1 MVSYFCQE
9 NADDSALIDV
19 VTIVQRPGLRGV
31 MSWDTQKYENGENPN
46 PPDGDCRTPDG
57 ASTPMTL
64 SFTVD
69 VTAAT
74 PKCGVRVV
82 RIMNRTDINTK
93 CRFRPDAAAKNKST
107 ACGCQRSAV
116 AAFSKF

>member
-19 VTIVQRPGLRGV
+19 VTTVQRPGLAGV
-31 MSWDTQKYENGENPN
+31 MAWDTQKYENGENPN
-46 PPDGDCRTPDG
+46 PSDGDCRTPEG
-57 ASTPMTL
+57 ASIPMTL

-74 PKCGVRVV
+74 PKCGIRVV
-82 RIMNRTDINTK
+82 RIMNKKDVGIK
-93 CRFRPDAAAKNKST
+93 CKVRPDAT
-107 ACGCQRSAV
+107 
-116 AAFSKF
+116 